1 MNMLQCMHKTSLF
14 LEGQDFASTRRTLT
28 FAPGSRVQF
37 ISIAIIDDV
46 VVEANEQFVCELE
59 AMDETVSILDGTAQ
73 VVILDN
79 DGKSPH

>member
-1 MNMLQCMHKTSLF
+1 MHKTSLF

-59 AMDETVSILDGTAQ
+59 AMDETVSRLLKLLFWTMTVRVHINLM
-73 VVILDN
+73 
-79 DGKSPH
+79 